1 MKPFKIT
8 LRILLLFCFS
18 AMSTSI
24 CHSGTNYQFLVDGI
38 GYLVNPDSTTV
49 SVANYYDSDI
59 LFFDG
64 GIYSELEEISIP
76 DSVEFNGKIY
86 TVTRIDEDA
95 FKRCEKLRK
104 VTLPNSIKVLGYY
117 SFMFCNSLEYINL
130 PEGLEEI
137 GAQAFAECNFSE
149 LVIPSTLKRIYY
161 SAIGNIGLTKLT
173 WNAVNCSSANGNYSK
188 SFIWADFLEEVI
200 IGDGVEII
208 PYGLCNGA
216 KITNITIP
224 ESVKYIEDYAF
235 ANTVNLQSIII
246 PESVQHLG
254 IGVFSGTSNLQSVQI
269 PNSLTAI
276 SNRAFENSGITSIVL
291 PESVE
296 RIGDYAFSGSALKE
310 FKLPESLTYIG
321 ANAFYNC
328 TDLTTVEWN
337 NSLRHIG
344 GSAFQDCV
352 NMTSPIVFPEGF
364 QCVQTAAFA
373 RCAKVPML
381 KSYIMNPQ
389 DISTDSIKTVNI
401 GNNKG
406 ILSIP
411 YGTRAKY
418 NSVTTESGNYKVW
431 GRFATIV
438 ERLTSN
444 GITGNVNGDDTVDG
458 SDANV
463 LINYLLGDEGLVDED
478 LAGDLN
484 GDGSTD
490 GSDLNALINKLL
502 GE

>member
-1 MKPFKIT
+1 MDQLIQKMARLMPALSLALILTVPQVSFKT
-8 LRILLLFCFS
+8 Y
-18 AMSTSI
+18 AQPQSI
-24 CHSGTNYQFLVDGI
+24 NPPKAQFIIDDI
-38 GYLVNPDSTTV
+38 GYIINPDSLTV
-49 SVANYYDSDI
+49 SVANDWENVSY
-59 LFFDG
+59 LQFPNG
-64 GIYSELEEISIP
+64 GIYDGCEKIVIP
-76 DSVEFNGKIY
+76 PTIDYNGKEY
-86 TVTRIDEDA
+86 TVNTIAADA
-95 FKRCEKLRK
+95 FCNCVNLKE
-104 VTLPNSIKVLGYY
+104 VILPNTIKVISENAFFETGIKIL
-117 SFMFCNSLEYINL
+117 IL
-130 PEGLEEI
+130 PEGLEVVE
-137 GAQAFAECNFSE
+137 GYGLASDFDE
-149 LVIPSTLKRIYY
+149 LVIPTSLQLIRSY
-161 SAIGNIGLTKLT
+161 AIGFVKKLT
-173 WNAVNCSSANGNYSK
+173 WNARYCETDPKYTK
-188 SFIWADFLEEVI
+188 QFISGVKLEEI
-200 IGDGVEII
+200 IFGDEVEII
-208 PYGLCNGA
+208 PYGICESSL
-216 KITNITIP
+216 ITNVTIP
-224 ESVKYIEDYAF
+224 ESVTVIEENAF
-235 ANTVNLQSIII
+235 AGTHNL
-246 PESVQHLG
+246 ESV
-254 IGVFSGTSNLQSVQI
+254 VI
-269 PNSLTAI
+269 PNGVTTIKAGGFSD
-276 SNRAFENSGITSIVL
+276 SGIS
-291 PESVE
+291 SVV
-296 RIGDYAFSGSALKE
+296 
-310 FKLPESLTYIG
+310 LPESLTYIG
-321 ANAFYNC
+321 DNAFLSTKITSLKLPESLSYIGLQAFMGC
-328 TDLTTVEWN
+328 SQLTTVEWN

-418 NSVTTESGNYKVW
+418 DSCSNVW
-431 GRFATIV
+431 IPSRFSAIV

-490 GSDLNALINKLL
+490 GNDLNALINMLL
-502 GE
+502 GVD